1 MNNYVILCDSS
12 CDLTADL
19 RERFGIDDYLP
30 GVLEFPD
37 GHTEYSSLEWDK
49 MSPVEFY
56 TSMTKKS
63 MYKTAIRSLA
73 DQKDFFEKYLSKGY
87 DVLNVSL
94 SSALSGTYGSCCI
107 AAKELQEKYPD
118 RKIICVDS
126 QRYSGALALLLS
138 KLGKMKKAGKSI
150 DEVAQWAEDNKR
162 RIHQM
167 GTVDDLFFLRRM
179 GRVSNVAAV
188 MGSLVSIKPMA
199 DFDASGMNKIIGKA
213 KGYKKFYEATIEY
226 MKKTIEN
233 PEEQTIFISYSNR
246 KPQAMQLKELIEN
259 EFHPKEIIM
268 TTVCKACGASIGP
281 GMATVFYMGPVAS
294 DDLSVEA
301 KMLEEILNK

>member
-1 MNNYVILCDSS
+1 
-12 CDLTADL
+12 
-19 RERFGIDDYLP
+19 
-30 GVLEFPD
+30 
-37 GHTEYSSLEWDK
+37 
-49 MSPVEFY
+49 
-56 TSMTKKS
+56 
-63 MYKTAIRSLA
+63 
-73 DQKDFFEKYLSKGY
+73 
-87 DVLNVSL
+87 
-94 SSALSGTYGSCCI
+94 
-107 AAKELQEKYPD
+107 
-118 RKIICVDS
+118 
-126 QRYSGALALLLS
+126 
-138 KLGKMKKAGKSI
+138 MKKAGKSI

-281 GMATVFYMGPVAS
+281 GMAAVFYMGPVAS
-294 DDLSVEA
+294 DDLSREA